1 MLQMVANLFKDEK
14 VPLILAVAAF
24 VGLIALQQWA
34 EINFIPRAQAEQS
47 MKDLSDKID
56 STNKLM
62 VDHISVYDKRE
73 IKKAIGVVKDQQ
85 YSLRE
90 YVSAN
95 GSTPMTNQRAE
106 DLKRKLSDFEDT
118 KACYQR
124 NGKNCE

>member
-1 MLQMVANLFKDEK
+1 MAMNYLGDKKITVGLMVA
-14 VPLILAVAAF
+14 ILAS
-24 VGLIALQQWA
+24 LIGLQQWA
-34 EINFIPRAQAEQS
+34 NIVFIPRAQAEQS
-47 MKDLSDKID
+47 IKDLSDKID

-124 NGKNCE
+124 NGNNCE